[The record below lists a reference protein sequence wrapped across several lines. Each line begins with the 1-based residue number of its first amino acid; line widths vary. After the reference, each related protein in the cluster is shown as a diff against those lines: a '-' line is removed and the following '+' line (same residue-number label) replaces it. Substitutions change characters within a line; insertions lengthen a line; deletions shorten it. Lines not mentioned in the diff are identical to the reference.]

1 MLQRSLGTNVNLQ
14 SAPRPAAQVSDTEK
28 ELGLSKENTQ
38 PPEERCDES
47 QELRAQIRELMDTI
61 THQENQISQLRYDN
75 DALKHT
81 ISAMQLAVI
90 EQFKPM
96 EGSFSLKDLD
106 DVLLLFGDDGVDL

>member
-1 MLQRSLGTNVNLQ
+1 
-14 SAPRPAAQVSDTEK
+14 
-28 ELGLSKENTQ
+28 
-38 PPEERCDES
+38 
-47 QELRAQIRELMDTI
+47 MDTI
-61 THQENQISQLRYDN
+61 TLQENQISQLRYDN

-96 EGSFSLKDLD
+96 EGSFSFKDLD